1 MGLGDEW
8 LHLRMDGGV
17 GARALVPETD
27 DGGTTQVVALEQM
40 VGWVDEQLRLMKHG
54 GASGRVITLD
64 AT

>member
-1 MGLGDEW
+1 
-8 LHLRMDGGV
+8 MDGGV
-17 GARALVPETD
+17 GAQALVPETD